1 MQDLL
6 SSRHL
11 SLSRCTAHQT
21 HVHNPLQLTIM
32 WTWQQRVVWCCIRG
46 CLALSDKY
54 SHIYVTLLKWWKHSA
69 EGCCGQNILMWDLG
83 TFISKNAV
91 RTITVLD
98 KIRQLLGFSELK
110 LLLRGLGVQEMKV
123 SIITGK
129 HLNVLREFMIN
140 LKMYNLFQYLL
151 F

>member
-1 MQDLL
+1 
-6 SSRHL
+6 
-11 SLSRCTAHQT
+11 
-21 HVHNPLQLTIM
+21 
-32 WTWQQRVVWCCIRG
+32 
-46 CLALSDKY
+46 
-54 SHIYVTLLKWWKHSA
+54 
-69 EGCCGQNILMWDLG
+69 LG